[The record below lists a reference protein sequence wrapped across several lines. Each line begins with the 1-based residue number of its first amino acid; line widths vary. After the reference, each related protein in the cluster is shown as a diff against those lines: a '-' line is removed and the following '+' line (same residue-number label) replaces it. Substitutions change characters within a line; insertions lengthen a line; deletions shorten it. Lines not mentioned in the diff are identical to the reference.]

1 VTWKLDYRI
10 ADLFIIFKKKFMNFK
25 VKTHNA
31 IADTGLTRLQEGNF
45 SVSDAQN
52 DPDAIILRSY
62 KLPVDE
68 LNNSLKAVARAGA
81 GYNNVPVA
89 ECSEKGIVVFNTP
102 GANANAVKEIVL
114 AGLLMSS
121 RGIYAGANFV
131 NEIDGIDSDD
141 LKAHIEAGKKEFKG
155 RELKGATLGVIGM
168 GAIGAQVASMGVF
181 LDMNVIGYDPAIT
194 VEAAWKLPN
203 NVKRTDNLK
212 TIFANS
218 DYITLHVPAIEATK
232 NLIDKPLLSSCKPGL
247 KLINFARDEIVDS
260 AAVIEA
266 LGTNQLGA
274 YVTDF
279 ADLNLIKRA
288 KKDGDVI
295 ILPHIGAS
303 TRQAEENCSIMAANQ
318 LKDFLENG
326 NIKNSVN
333 FPELVEERQSEFR
346 ITVANKNVAGM
357 IGQITTILA
366 ENNLNIIDMVN
377 KSRDEI
383 AYNVIDIDTQ
393 PSEKVIEELKS
404 LENIINV
411 RAI

>member
-1 VTWKLDYRI
+1 
-10 ADLFIIFKKKFMNFK
+10 MNFK

-31 IADTGLTRLQEGNF
+31 IADTGLTRLKDGNF
-45 SVSDAQN
+45 SVSDSEK

-62 KLPVDE
+62 KLPVEE
-68 LNNSLKAVARAGA
+68 LNDSLKAVARAGA
-81 GYNNVPVA
+81 GYNNVPVK
-89 ECSEKGIVVFNTP
+89 ECSEKGVVVFNTP

-131 NEIDGIDSDD
+131 NKIDGVDSAD
-141 LKAHIEAGKKEFKG
+141 LKAHIESGKKDFKG
-155 RELKGATLGVIGM
+155 RELKGAMLGVVGM
-168 GAIGAQVASMGVF
+168 GAIGAQVAGMGVF
-181 LDMNVIGYDPAIT
+181 LDMEVIGYDPAIT

-212 TIFANS
+212 NILANS
-218 DYITLHVPAIEATK
+218 DYVTLHVPAVEATR
-232 NLIDKPLLSSCKPGL
+232 NLIDKSILEACKPGL

-260 AAVIEA
+260 SAVIGA
-266 LGTNQLGA
+266 LDSGQLGA

-279 ADLNLIKRA
+279 ADLTLIERA
-288 KKDGDVI
+288 KKFGDVI

-303 TRQAEENCSIMAANQ
+303 TKQAEENCSVMAADQ
-318 LKDFLENG
+318 LKDYLENG

-333 FPELVEERQSEFR
+333 FPELIEERQSDFR
-346 ITVANKNVAGM
+346 LTLSNKNVAGM

-366 ENNLNIIDMVN
+366 ENNINIVEMIN

-383 AYNVIDIDTQ
+383 AYNVIDLESE
-393 PSEKVIEELKS
+393 PSKKVIADLEA
-404 LENIINV
+404 LENVINV

>member
-1 VTWKLDYRI
+1 
-10 ADLFIIFKKKFMNFK
+10 MNFK

-31 IADTGLTRLQEGNF
+31 IADTGLTRLKDGNF
-45 SVSDAQN
+45 SVSDSEN

-62 KLPVDE
+62 KLPVEE
-68 LNNSLKAVARAGA
+68 LNDSLKAVARAGA
-81 GYNNVPVA
+81 GYNNVPVE
-89 ECSEKGIVVFNTP
+89 ECSEKGVVVFNTP

-131 NEIDGIDSDD
+131 NKIDGVDSAD
-141 LKAHIEAGKKEFKG
+141 LKAHIEAGKKDFKG
-155 RELKGATLGVIGM
+155 RELKGAILGVVGM
-168 GAIGAQVASMGVF
+168 GAIGAQVAGMGVF
-181 LDMNVIGYDPAIT
+181 LDMEVIGYDPAIT

-212 TIFANS
+212 TILANS
-218 DYITLHVPAIEATK
+218 DYVTLHVPAVEATR
-232 NLIDKPLLSSCKPGL
+232 NLIDKSMLEACKPGL

-260 AAVIEA
+260 SAVIGA
-266 LGTNQLGA
+266 LDSGQLGA
-274 YVTDF
+274 YMTDF
-279 ADLNLIKRA
+279 ADLTLIDRA
-288 KKDGDVI
+288 KKFGDVI

-303 TRQAEENCSIMAANQ
+303 TKQAEENCSVMAADQ
-318 LKDFLENG
+318 LKDYLENG

-333 FPELVEERQSEFR
+333 FPELIEERQSDFR
-346 ITVANKNVAGM
+346 LTLTNKNVAGM

-366 ENNLNIIDMVN
+366 KNNINIVEMIN

-383 AYNVIDIDTQ
+383 AYNVIDLESE
-393 PSEKVIEELKS
+393 PSKKVITDLEA
-404 LENIINV
+404 LENVINV

>member
-1 VTWKLDYRI
+1 
-10 ADLFIIFKKKFMNFK
+10 MNFK

-31 IADTGLTRLQEGNF
+31 IADTGLTRLKDGNF
-45 SVSDAQN
+45 SVSDSEK

-62 KLPVDE
+62 KLPVEE
-68 LNNSLKAVARAGA
+68 LNDSLKAVARAGA
-81 GYNNVPVA
+81 GYNNVPVK
-89 ECSEKGIVVFNTP
+89 ECSEKGVVVFNTP

-131 NEIDGIDSDD
+131 NKIDGVDSAD
-141 LKAHIEAGKKEFKG
+141 LKAHIESGKKDFKG
-155 RELKGATLGVIGM
+155 RELKGAMLGVVGM
-168 GAIGAQVASMGVF
+168 GAIGAQVAGMGVF
-181 LDMNVIGYDPAIT
+181 LDMEVIGYDPAIT

-212 TIFANS
+212 NILANS
-218 DYITLHVPAIEATK
+218 DYVTLHVPAVEATR
-232 NLIDKPLLSSCKPGL
+232 NLIDKSTLEACKPGL

-260 AAVIEA
+260 SAVIGA
-266 LGTNQLGA
+266 LESGQLGA

-279 ADLNLIKRA
+279 ADLTLIERA
-288 KKDGDVI
+288 KKFGDVI

-303 TRQAEENCSIMAANQ
+303 TKQAEENCSVMAADQ
-318 LKDFLENG
+318 LKDYLENG

-333 FPELVEERQSEFR
+333 FPELIEERQSDFR
-346 ITVANKNVAGM
+346 LTLSNKNVAGM

-366 ENNLNIIDMVN
+366 ENNINIVEMIN

-383 AYNVIDIDTQ
+383 AYNVIDLESE
-393 PSEKVIEELKS
+393 PSKKVISDLEA
-404 LENIINV
+404 LENVINV

>member
-1 VTWKLDYRI
+1 
-10 ADLFIIFKKKFMNFK
+10 MNFK

-31 IADTGLTRLQEGNF
+31 IADTGLTRLKDGNF
-45 SVSDAQN
+45 SVSDSEK

-62 KLPVDE
+62 KLPVEE
-68 LNNSLKAVARAGA
+68 LNDSLKAVARAGA
-81 GYNNVPVA
+81 GYNNVPVD
-89 ECSEKGIVVFNTP
+89 ECSEKGVVVFNTP

-131 NEIDGIDSDD
+131 NKIDGVDSAD
-141 LKAHIEAGKKEFKG
+141 LKAHIESGKKDFKG
-155 RELKGATLGVIGM
+155 RELKGAMLGVVGM
-168 GAIGAQVASMGVF
+168 GAIGAQVAGMGVF
-181 LDMNVIGYDPAIT
+181 LEMEVIGYDPAIT

-212 TIFANS
+212 NILANS
-218 DYITLHVPAIEATK
+218 DYVTLHVPAVEATR
-232 NLIDKPLLSSCKPGL
+232 NLIDKSMLEACKPGL

-260 AAVIEA
+260 SAVIGA
-266 LGTNQLGA
+266 LDSGQLGA

-279 ADLNLIKRA
+279 ADLTLIERA
-288 KKDGDVI
+288 KKFGDVI

-303 TRQAEENCSIMAANQ
+303 TRQAEENCSVMAADQ
-318 LKDFLENG
+318 LKDYLENG

-333 FPELVEERQSEFR
+333 FPELIEERQSDFR
-346 ITVANKNVAGM
+346 LTLSNKNVAGM
-357 IGQITTILA
+357 IGKITTILA
-366 ENNLNIIDMVN
+366 ENNINIVEMIN

-383 AYNVIDIDTQ
+383 AYNVIDLESE
-393 PSEKVIEELKS
+393 PSKKVIADLEA
-404 LENIINV
+404 LENVINV

>member
-1 VTWKLDYRI
+1 
-10 ADLFIIFKKKFMNFK
+10 MNFK

-31 IADTGLTRLQEGNF
+31 IAESGLNMLTEASF
-45 SVSDAQN
+45 SVSEEEN

-68 LNNSLKAVARAGA
+68 LNNSLKAIARAGA
-81 GYNNVPVA
+81 GFNNVPIK

-121 RGIYAGANFV
+121 RGIYAGASFV
-131 NEIDGIDSDD
+131 NEINGIDSKD
-141 LKAHIEAGKKEFKG
+141 LKAHIESGKKEFKG
-155 RELKGATLGVIGM
+155 RELKGATLGVVGM
-168 GAIGAQVASMGVF
+168 GAIGAQVAGMGVF
-181 LDMNVIGYDPAIT
+181 LDMEVIGYDPAIT

-203 NVKRTDNLK
+203 NVSRTDNLK
-212 TIFANS
+212 TIFTNS
-218 DYITLHVPAIEATK
+218 DYVTLHVPAIEATK
-232 NLIDKPLLSSCKPGL
+232 NLIDHSVLSECKAGL

-260 AAVIEA
+260 GAIIKA
-266 LGTNQLGA
+266 LESGQLGS

-279 ADLNLIKRA
+279 ADLDLIKRA
-288 KKDGDVI
+288 KEVGDVI

-303 TRQAEENCSIMAANQ
+303 TRQAEENCSVMAADQ

-333 FPELVEERQSEFR
+333 FPELIEERQSDFR
-346 ITVANKNVAGM
+346 LTLSNRNVAGM

-366 ENNLNIIDMVN
+366 ENNINIVELIN
-377 KSRDEI
+377 KSREEI
-383 AYNVIDIDTQ
+383 AYNVIDLETK
-393 PSEKVIEELKS
+393 PSDKVIEDLEA
-404 LENIINV
+404 LENVINV

>member
-1 VTWKLDYRI
+1 
-10 ADLFIIFKKKFMNFK
+10 MNFR

-31 IADTGLTRLQEGNF
+31 IAESGLIKLSEGNF
-45 SVSDAQN
+45 SVSEEEK

-62 KLPVDE
+62 KLPLNE
-68 LNNSLKAVARAGA
+68 LNDSLKAIARAGA
-81 GYNNVPVA
+81 GFNNVPVK

-121 RGIYAGANFV
+121 RGIYAGASFI
-131 NEIDGIDSDD
+131 NEIDGVESKD
-141 LKAHIEAGKKEFKG
+141 LKAYIESGKKEFKG
-155 RELKGATLGVIGM
+155 RELKGATLGVVGM
-168 GAIGAQVASMGVF
+168 GAIGAQVAGMGVF
-181 LDMNVIGYDPAIT
+181 LDMEVVGYDPAIT

-203 NVKRTDNLK
+203 NVTRTDNLK

-218 DYITLHVPAIEATK
+218 DYVTLHVPAIEATK
-232 NLIDKPLLSSCKPGL
+232 NLIDDSVLSECKSGL

-260 AAVIEA
+260 SAVIKA
-266 LGTNQLGA
+266 LESEQLGS

-279 ADLNLIKRA
+279 ADLELIKRA
-288 KKDGDVI
+288 KEVGDVI

-303 TRQAEENCSIMAANQ
+303 TRQAEENCSVMAADQ
-318 LKDFLENG
+318 IKDFLENG

-333 FPELVEERQSEFR
+333 FPELIEERQSDFR
-346 ITVANKNVAGM
+346 LTLSNRNVAGM

-366 ENNLNIIDMVN
+366 ENNINIVELIN

-383 AYNVIDIDTQ
+383 AYNVIDLETK
-393 PSEKVIEELKS
+393 PSEKVIADLEA
-404 LENIINV
+404 LENVINV
-411 RAI
+411 REV

>member
-1 VTWKLDYRI
+1 
-10 ADLFIIFKKKFMNFK
+10 MNFR

-31 IADTGLTRLQEGNF
+31 IAESGLTKLSEGNF
-45 SVSDAQN
+45 SVSEEEK

-62 KLPVDE
+62 KLPLNE
-68 LNNSLKAVARAGA
+68 LNASLKAIARAGA
-81 GYNNVPVA
+81 GFNNVPVK

-121 RGIYAGANFV
+121 RGIYAGASFI
-131 NEIDGIDSDD
+131 NEIDGVESKD
-141 LKAHIEAGKKEFKG
+141 LKAYIESGKKEFKG
-155 RELKGATLGVIGM
+155 RELKGAKLGVVGM
-168 GAIGAQVASMGVF
+168 GAIGAQVAGMGVF
-181 LDMNVIGYDPAIT
+181 LDMEVVGYDPAIT

-203 NVKRTDNLK
+203 NVTRTDNLK

-218 DYITLHVPAIEATK
+218 DYVTLHVPAIEATK
-232 NLIDKPLLSSCKPGL
+232 NLINDSVLSECKPGL

-260 AAVIEA
+260 SAVIKA
-266 LGTNQLGA
+266 LESEQLGS

-279 ADLNLIKRA
+279 ADLELIKRA
-288 KKDGDVI
+288 KEVGDVI

-303 TRQAEENCSIMAANQ
+303 TRQAEENCSVMAADQ
-318 LKDFLENG
+318 IKDFLENG

-333 FPELVEERQSEFR
+333 FPELIEERQSDFR
-346 ITVANKNVAGM
+346 LTLSNRNVAGM

-366 ENNLNIIDMVN
+366 ENNINIVELIN

-383 AYNVIDIDTQ
+383 AYNVIDLETK
-393 PSEKVIEELKS
+393 PSEKVIADLEA
-404 LENIINV
+404 LENVINV
-411 RAI
+411 REV

>member
-1 VTWKLDYRI
+1 
-10 ADLFIIFKKKFMNFK
+10 MNFR

-31 IADTGLTRLQEGNF
+31 IAESGLTKLSEGNF
-45 SVSDAQN
+45 SVSEEEK

-62 KLPVDE
+62 KLPLNE
-68 LNNSLKAVARAGA
+68 LNASLKAIARAGA
-81 GYNNVPVA
+81 GFNNVPVK

-121 RGIYAGANFV
+121 RGIYAGASFI
-131 NEIDGIDSDD
+131 NEIDGVDSRD
-141 LKAHIEAGKKEFKG
+141 LKAYIESGKKEFKG

-168 GAIGAQVASMGVF
+168 GAIGAQVAGMGVF
-181 LDMNVIGYDPAIT
+181 LDMEVVGYDPAIT

-203 NVKRTDNLK
+203 NVTRTDNLK

-218 DYITLHVPAIEATK
+218 DYVTLHVPAIEATK
-232 NLIDKPLLSSCKPGL
+232 NLINDSVLSECKPGL

-260 AAVIEA
+260 SAVIKA
-266 LGTNQLGA
+266 LESEQLGS

-279 ADLNLIKRA
+279 ADLELIKRA
-288 KKDGDVI
+288 KEVGDVI

-303 TRQAEENCSIMAANQ
+303 TRQAEENCSVMAADQ
-318 LKDFLENG
+318 IKDFLENG

-333 FPELVEERQSEFR
+333 FHELIEERQSDFR
-346 ITVANKNVAGM
+346 LTLSNRNVAGM

-366 ENNLNIIDMVN
+366 ENNINIVELIN

-383 AYNVIDIDTQ
+383 AYNVIDLETK
-393 PSEKVIEELKS
+393 PSEKVIADLEA
-404 LENIINV
+404 LENVINV
-411 RAI
+411 REV

>member
-1 VTWKLDYRI
+1 
-10 ADLFIIFKKKFMNFK
+10 MNFK

-31 IADTGLTRLQEGNF
+31 IADTGLTRLKDGNF
-45 SVSDAQN
+45 SVSDSEK

-62 KLPVDE
+62 KLPVEE
-68 LNNSLKAVARAGA
+68 LNDSLKAVARAGA
-81 GYNNVPVA
+81 GYNNVPVE

-131 NEIDGIDSDD
+131 NKIDGVDSAD
-141 LKAHIEAGKKEFKG
+141 LKAHIESGKKDFKG
-155 RELKGATLGVIGM
+155 RELKGAMLGVVGM
-168 GAIGAQVASMGVF
+168 GAIGAQVAGMGVF
-181 LDMNVIGYDPAIT
+181 LDMEVIGYDPAIT

-212 TIFANS
+212 NILANS
-218 DYITLHVPAIEATK
+218 DYVTLHVPAVEATR
-232 NLIDKPLLSSCKPGL
+232 NLIDKSMLEACKPGL

-260 AAVIEA
+260 SAVIGA
-266 LGTNQLGA
+266 LDSGQLGA

-279 ADLNLIKRA
+279 ADLTLIERA
-288 KKDGDVI
+288 KKFGDVI

-303 TRQAEENCSIMAANQ
+303 TRQAEENCSVMAADQ
-318 LKDFLENG
+318 LKDYLENG

-333 FPELVEERQSEFR
+333 FPELIEERQSDFR
-346 ITVANKNVAGM
+346 LTLSNKNVAGM

-366 ENNLNIIDMVN
+366 ENNINIVEMIN

-383 AYNVIDIDTQ
+383 AYNVIDLESE
-393 PSEKVIEELKS
+393 PSKKVIADLEA
-404 LENIINV
+404 LENVINV

>member
-1 VTWKLDYRI
+1 
-10 ADLFIIFKKKFMNFK
+10 MNFK

-31 IADTGLTRLQEGNF
+31 IADTGLTRLKDGNF
-45 SVSDAQN
+45 SVSDSEK

-62 KLPVDE
+62 KLPVEE
-68 LNNSLKAVARAGA
+68 LNDSLKAVARAGA
-81 GYNNVPVA
+81 GYNNVPVE
-89 ECSEKGIVVFNTP
+89 ECSEKGVVVFNTP

-131 NEIDGIDSDD
+131 NKIDGVDSAD
-141 LKAHIEAGKKEFKG
+141 LKAHIESGKKDFKG
-155 RELKGATLGVIGM
+155 RELKGAMLGVVGM
-168 GAIGAQVASMGVF
+168 GAIGAQVAGMGVF
-181 LDMNVIGYDPAIT
+181 LDMEVIGYDPAIT

-212 TIFANS
+212 NILANS
-218 DYITLHVPAIEATK
+218 DYVTLHVPAVEATR
-232 NLIDKPLLSSCKPGL
+232 NLIDKSILEACKPGL

-260 AAVIEA
+260 SAVIGA
-266 LGTNQLGA
+266 LESGQLGA

-279 ADLNLIKRA
+279 ADLTLIDRA
-288 KKDGDVI
+288 KKFGDVI

-303 TRQAEENCSIMAANQ
+303 TKQAEENCSVMAADQ
-318 LKDFLENG
+318 LKDYLENG

-333 FPELVEERQSEFR
+333 FPELIEERQSDFR
-346 ITVANKNVAGM
+346 LTLSNKNVAGM

-366 ENNLNIIDMVN
+366 ENSINIVEMIN

-383 AYNVIDIDTQ
+383 AYNVIDLESE
-393 PSEKVIEELKS
+393 PSKKVIADLEA
-404 LENIINV
+404 LENVINV